1 MDVSES
7 LDQSD
12 VVVVGKYFLDQ
23 SPWALHVGNEARA
36 DRHKPLVLKVSMSP
50 TGFDCGKVCRFS
62 DFF

>member
-1 MDVSES
+1 MDISES

-23 SPWALHVGNEARA
+23 SPLALHVGNEARA